1 MLLSKEQTTEIIPQK
16 APFIMIDSLLSAN
29 EIDFKSSFVA
39 MEQNI
44 FSENGKLQE
53 PALIENIAQ
62 TVAAGFS
69 YVGQQQG
76 GPPKIG
82 FIGAISKLKVHQLPN
97 IGDEINT
104 TVTHLH
110 KFENIYLIRG
120 ENYVNGNLLVEC
132 EMKIVVQE

>member
-1 MLLSKEQTTEIIPQK
+1 MLLPKEQTTEIIPQK
-16 APFIMIDSLLSAN
+16 APFVMIDSLLSAN

-76 GPPKIG
+76 GAPKIG

-110 KFENIYLIRG
+110 KFENIFLIRG